1 VASRPHEP
9 ATIEQLANAMVAL
22 GLWEGQNT
30 AAEHRKEAARLGGRD
45 AYRLS
50 LCNALLG
57 AVQAQAVL
65 ADGAGG
71 VSVEQRDAAWREQLR
86 SAGAAD
92 DPGALMGFLR
102 WQALRFAG
110 PLREIAARE
119 EAGPIPLAAAHA
131 ADGLQALLEVIGA
144 GQNIAAADVDALP
157 GQLRAAHQSLTNA
170 VTNVD
175 ILRGMLDRVS
185 ADQRAFSQEDLRDVE
200 EELLA
205 AAVAAAPPD
214 QPLPDSGTATLALCG
229 ALAPIA
235 DHLRQQASPSDL
247 RPHVAE
253 LGAAAATFLI
263 ALSTPGPSLAELD
276 NARRHLMVAV
286 LHGSRGISR
295 IPAHEL
301 SGEQW
306 FLRVVTELGEL
317 MAEGSTGPPVTQAA
331 YASRVTR
338 RGIAVLTICA
348 AWLAHHER
356 SAASG
361 T

>member
-1 VASRPHEP
+1 M
-9 ATIEQLANAMVAL
+9 T
-22 GLWEGQNT
+22 
-30 AAEHRKEAARLGGRD
+30 
-45 AYRLS
+45 
-50 LCNALLG
+50 
-57 AVQAQAVL
+57 
-65 ADGAGG
+65 
-71 VSVEQRDAAWREQLR
+71 
-86 SAGAAD
+86 
-92 DPGALMGFLR
+92 PGALMGFLR

-131 ADGLQALLEVIGA
+131 VDGLQALLEVIGA

-170 VTNVD
+170 LANVD

-185 ADQRAFSQEDLRDVE
+185 ADQRSFSQEELRDVE

-205 AAVAAAPPD
+205 AAVASAPPD

-229 ALAPIA
+229 VLAPIA
-235 DHLRQQASPSDL
+235 DHLRQQARPSEL

-276 NARRHLMVAV
+276 NARRRLMVAV

-301 SGEQW
+301 AGEQW
-306 FLRVVTELGEL
+306 FLRVVTELMVWGC
-317 MAEGSTGPPVTQAA
+317 AV
-331 YASRVTR
+331 ASRER
-338 RGIAVLTICA
+338 ICETA
-348 AWLAHHER
+348 A
-356 SAASG
+356 G
-361 T
+361 